1 MSNQDLLTHL
11 QSQVRPKTSGL
22 GFVWSNTTGAVG
34 NTFGAVNELAVA
46 GRQLAVNAKNQA
58 LISRVESSQE
68 LLKALGVEAT
78 GAEALTMAQAVTDY
92 LCNV

>member
-1 MSNQDLLTHL
+1 MSTQDLIAAL
-11 QSQVRPKTSGL
+11 QSQARPKTSGL
-22 GFVWSNTTGAVG
+22 GFVWSNTTGAIG
-34 NTFGAVNELAVA
+34 NSFGAVNELAIA

-78 GAEALTMAQAVTDY
+78 GAEALTTAQAITDY
-92 LCNV
+92 LCNI